1 MKIVNKILA
10 VFAIGF
16 LLTACETEMV
26 ERIDEFG
33 LEQGGYLR
41 QVTPF
46 PVTAF
51 TVSLANMQGT
61 KMEFLGEAVTPDFG
75 SLFQSYDLVVR
86 FVDSTPANGTN
97 NVADVALKS
106 IQASTFVKD
115 AKTGYPRATISV
127 TGKEAQDALK
137 LTAAQMAS
145 GDRFE
150 VRGTIKLTN
159 GKSFTLTNT
168 GANITGGAFYSSPFF
183 HRMNI
188 AI

>member
-1 MKIVNKILA
+1 MKIVNKFLA

-33 LEQGGYLR
+33 LEQGGYMR

-51 TVSLANMQGT
+51 TVNLANMAGS
-61 KMEFLGEAVTPDFG
+61 KMEFLGEAVTPNFG

-86 FVDSTPANGTN
+86 FVDTTPANGTN
-97 NVADVALKS
+97 NVADVVLKS
-106 IQASTFVKD
+106 IPSSTFKND
-115 AKTGYPRATISV
+115 AATGYPRATISV

-137 LTAAQMAS
+137 LTTAQMAS

-159 GKSFTLTNT
+159 GNSFTIANT
-168 GANITGGAFYSSPFF
+168 SPNVLGGAFYSSPFF

-188 AI
+188 AN